1 MLTTNYIQSKTAGN
15 GAEKRKVSIIKA
27 FRI

>member
-15 GAEKRKVSIIKA
+15 GAEKRNVYIIKA